1 MAMTDKPNIPQ
12 FPELTFEE
20 QRHIYRLNGIEVPS
34 VTTLMKPLSED
45 FYSTVRSVTS

>member
-20 QRHIYRLNGIEVPS
+20 QRHIYRLNVETNEVEE
-34 VTTLMKPLSED
+34 VDLSAP
-45 FYSTVRSVTS
+45 